1 MFRANGFRDRASRVN
16 PDAKQQFNQFQH
28 KCLLLEN
35 LGGNACM
42 PAEGNQPHGV
52 ARQIPFSDEQGIPR
66 TLLISMAVG
75 KRKIRGALDI
85 NEL

>member
-1 MFRANGFRDRASRVN
+1 
-16 PDAKQQFNQFQH
+16 
-28 KCLLLEN
+28 
-35 LGGNACM
+35 M